1 MKSILICTNH
11 RANPNL
17 PSCGARGAEGLKQ
30 QLSEAV
36 TASGLKL
43 GVKEIQCL
51 GECDIGPNLRL
62 IPGGQ
67 SFHHM
72 ETSRILT
79 VLKAA
84 KSFLKD

>member
-11 RANPNL
+11 RANPNQ
-17 PSCGARGAEGLKQ
+17 PSCGARGAVALKQ
-30 QLSEAV
+30 QLSDAV
-36 TASGLKL
+36 TASGVAL

-67 SFHHM
+67 SFHHVDAD
-72 ETSRILT
+72 SIPT

>member
-11 RANPNL
+11 RANPNQ
-17 PSCGARGAEGLKQ
+17 PSCGARGADALKQ
-30 QLSEAV
+30 QLSDAV
-36 TASGLKL
+36 IASGLTL
-43 GVKEIQCL
+43 GVKDIQCL

-67 SFHHM
+67 SFHHIDAN
-72 ETSRILT
+72 SIPT

-84 KSFLKD
+84 KLFLKD